1 MITRIYLTRAA
12 FAVAIGLGACAPM
25 TRSTQVEDRPTDRST
40 MVVENNN
47 WSDMTV
53 YILRDG
59 IRTRLGSVPSMGRSS
74 FKLTSALVGGTGELR
89 VLADPMGSA
98 QKWMSQ
104 PLLIVPGSQVIFR
117 LENNVQLSTYSMR

>member
-1 MITRIYLTRAA
+1 
-12 FAVAIGLGACAPM
+12 M